1 MNATAVPMKTTLI
14 VTIIGVTLF
23 LEKVLIIK
31 QSDVTVSIKM
41 FDSQKLNKNLQT
53 VSEES
58 KTSNPSWNTTR
69 SPLPIINRLTRRVY
83 ITK

>member
-31 QSDVTVSIKM
+31 QSDVTVSIKI
-41 FDSQKLNKNLQT
+41 FDSQKLNKNLQI

-58 KTSNPSWNTTR
+58 KTSNPS
-69 SPLPIINRLTRRVY
+69 
-83 ITK
+83 